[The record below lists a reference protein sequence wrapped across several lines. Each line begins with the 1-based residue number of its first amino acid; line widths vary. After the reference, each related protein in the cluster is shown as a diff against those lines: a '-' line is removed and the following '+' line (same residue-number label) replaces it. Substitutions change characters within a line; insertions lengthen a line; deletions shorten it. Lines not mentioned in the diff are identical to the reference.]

1 MQSFAINTDGM
12 EEQEESMTISQFID
26 VPDPNDFYSGELSFD
41 AGNSTTSIGNARANA
56 FITNLSEDRLL
67 SFKIKYSCEEELY
80 VGNKNLK
87 EGGRNKLILCGLR
100 VEYRHARL
108 YEINKKYYIEPLC
121 DQAIEYTLVNGKPV
135 DKKMEIFHNDRIIFG
150 TNSVFLF
157 KNFNQKG
164 IKSPDKKRG

>member
-1 MQSFAINTDGM
+1 MAAD
-12 EEQEESMTISQFID
+12 
-26 VPDPNDFYSGELSFD
+26 
-41 AGNSTTSIGNARANA
+41 
-56 FITNLSEDRLL
+56 
-67 SFKIKYSCEEELY
+67 K
-80 VGNKNLK
+80 NKNIHVPYRQSAYTKIL
-87 EGGRNKLILCGLR
+87 GRRNKLILCGLG
-100 VEYRHARL
+100 VEDRHARL

>member
-1 MQSFAINTDGM
+1 MDL
-12 EEQEESMTISQFID
+12 
-26 VPDPNDFYSGELSFD
+26 PDPNDSYSNVFD
-41 AGNSTTSIGNARANA
+41 QDSMNTTTTTAIGNARANA

-87 EGGRNKLILCGLR
+87 EGGKNKLVLCGLG
-100 VEYRHARL
+100 VEDRHARL
-108 YEINKKYYIEPLC
+108 YETNGKFFIEPLC
-121 DQAIEYTLVNGKPV
+121 EQAYDYTLVNGKSIAR
-135 DKKMEIFHNDRIIFG
+135 KTEIFHNDRIIFG

-164 IKSPDKKRG
+164 IKC